1 MQRKFSGELHKVRQ
15 HMCFK
20 LTYIFNL
27 MLDEF
32 IIQCFAQA
40 NRKII
45 IKYYFKLFIDLVT
58 DHRQQFRSRGFT
70 KKKVCK
76 HDRRFYNEMY
86 GRREKKI
93 ENIRS
98 HEIFFSICR
107 TRILIP
113 QVKATYFP
121 LKFRYGPK
129 FSTYK

>member
-40 NRKII
+40 NRRII
-45 IKYYFKLFIDLVT
+45 IKYYFKLFIDFVT

-76 HDRRFYNEMY
+76 HDRRFYKEMY
-86 GRREKKI
+86 GRREKKFK
-93 ENIRS
+93 
-98 HEIFFSICR
+98 IFAVMKSFFFKLPDKDIDTTSKSNLFSSEVSVWAKI
-107 TRILIP
+107 
-113 QVKATYFP
+113 
-121 LKFRYGPK
+121 
-129 FSTYK
+129 